1 MGVQFQGFREQDDK
15 CFHPSAVSPS
25 VSLLVRS
32 ERGSV
37 RSRCQEDKLFCGGSR
52 AGRTVMYSLS
62 ALGWKPV
69 EDVCFNKSF
78 QQVIKVFSC
87 FLLDTRVVFFF
98 LWLESTYTLV
108 PKNAQSSEFVKGLH
122 SDLDRNHR
130 VRVPDFCFQW
140 SKSAAVCERTNTD
153 SVFNKAP
160 RFTML
165 KEQRAGIL
173 A

>member
-15 CFHPSAVSPS
+15 CFHPSALSPS

-37 RSRCQEDKLFCGGSR
+37 RSRCQEDKPFCAGSK
-52 AGRTVMYSLS
+52 AGAKKKKRNVMYRLS

-87 FLLDTRVVFFF
+87 FLQDTRVVFFSPF
-98 LWLESTYTLV
+98 GWRALTHSCQ
-108 PKNAQSSEFVKGLH
+108 KNAQSSKFVKGLH
-122 SDLDRNHR
+122 SDPDQMIKIAGCVCQIFVSNEVKVQQC
-130 VRVPDFCFQW
+130 VREQTQT
-140 SKSAAVCERTNTD
+140 VCSTT
-153 SVFNKAP
+153 P
-160 RFTML
+160 C
-165 KEQRAGIL
+165 
-173 A
+173 